1 MTDTAKAGPTCSKRV
16 SIDSWHQ
23 AACGRPV
30 KDEGLCGIHLAAK
43 RKRAANNVK
52 REQHWQD
59 EKKRIEAAKAAAAK
73 VPNAMIHSGVS
84 GYDGRI
90 VVPASIADEY
100 DALKAVE
107 AAARKISPDIYRIGA
122 AHLGRAADAEE
133 LYDALAALDAIRK
146 QELAQ

>member
-59 EKKRIEAAKAAAAK
+59 EKKRIEAAKAAAAT
-73 VPNAMIHSGVS
+73 G
-84 GYDGRI
+84 
-90 VVPASIADEY
+90 ASWY
-100 DALKAVE
+100 
-107 AAARKISPDIYRIGA
+107 RHPSPTSTTP
-122 AHLGRAADAEE
+122 
-133 LYDALAALDAIRK
+133 
-146 QELAQ
+146 

>member
-107 AAARKISPDIYRIGA
+107 AAAREDPFATKA
-122 AHLGRAADAEE
+122 VVA
-133 LYDALAALDAIRK
+133 ALAALDAIRK
-146 QELAQ
+146 PPSGKTGEAVV